1 MNPQTIKELLDFSQ
15 QEQDTPVITS
25 QRWVFSVLKRLVSQG
40 KKGFY
45 IIKGL
50 RGSGKTTILKNL
62 LRMTDGLFSSG
73 DFLRLK
79 GYSLEDVFKT
89 ADYTGKKW
97 VFIDEV
103 HYLDDWKL
111 QLKVMV
117 DRWKN
122 MGIVVTGSSSLLL
135 EKSGD
140 LLRRGRVFE
149 LNTLSFREF
158 LSIKGVNVE
167 IKESL
172 FDKLTGR
179 DNLEKVYYSLVPL
192 WVKYSKVIR
201 YFNEY
206 INNPLPVLFEIDHP
220 LLKQERLRHVIN
232 AVIEEDIP
240 KLYPQIEVRTL
251 LTVKDI
257 LYYISTNEKTS
268 INTISNHTG
277 ISKSTV
283 SLLLELL
290 EKSSLITSVSPKSKH
305 VLKGMKKIC
314 FHAPLFRRAVGYH
327 IQPTGFER
335 EDQFVKV
342 VRSTHAP
349 ITYEYNQKYGYDFLV
364 EKRKFEI
371 GGPSKHRRRGVIYI
385 EEKGDLEYHSGALT
399 IPLELFSL
407 FERAY

>member
-1 MNPQTIKELLDFSQ
+1 MLLDYSQ
-15 QEQDTPVITS
+15 QQRDTPVIPS
-25 QRWVFSVLKRLVSQG
+25 QRGVFKVLEKLVGEG

-62 LRMTDGLFSSG
+62 LRMTDGLFTSG

-79 GYSLEDVFKT
+79 GYSLEDVFKV
-89 ADYTGKKW
+89 AEYTGKEW

-117 DRWKN
+117 DRWKG
-122 MGIVVTGSSSLLL
+122 MGVVVTGSSSLLL

-140 LLRRGRVFE
+140 LLRRAQVFE

-158 LSIKGVNVE
+158 LSIKGVDVE
-167 IKESL
+167 IDESL
-172 FDKLTGR
+172 FDKLIGK
-179 DNLEKVYYSLVPL
+179 DSLEKVYYSLVPM
-192 WVKYSKVIR
+192 WIEYSKVVR
-201 YFNEY
+201 YFDEY

-220 LLKQERLRHVIN
+220 LLKQERLRYVIN

-240 KLYPQIEVRTL
+240 KLYPQIEARTL
-251 LTVKDI
+251 LAVKDI
-257 LYYISTNEKTS
+257 LHYLSTNEKTS

-277 ISKSTV
+277 LSKSTV

-290 EKSSLITSVSPKSKH
+290 EKSNLITLVPPKSKH

-327 IQPTGFER
+327 VHPRGFER

-342 VRSTHAP
+342 IRSTHVP
-349 ITYEYNQKYGYDFLV
+349 ITYEYSQKYGYDFLV
-364 EKRKFEI
+364 KKRRFEV
-371 GGPSKHRRRGVIYI
+371 GGSGKHRRRSVIYVV
-385 EEKGDLEYHSGALT
+385 EKGELEYHSGALT

>member
-1 MNPQTIKELLDFSQ
+1 VLLDYSQ
-15 QEQDTPVITS
+15 QQRDTPVIPS
-25 QRWVFSVLKRLVSQG
+25 QRGVFKVLEGLVREG

-62 LRMTDGLFSSG
+62 LRMTDGLFTSG

-79 GYSLEDVFKT
+79 GCSLEDVFKV
-89 ADYTGKKW
+89 AEYTGKEW

-117 DRWKN
+117 DRWKG
-122 MGIVVTGSSSLLL
+122 MGVIVTGSSSLLL

-140 LLRRGRVFE
+140 LLRRAQVFE

-158 LSIKGVNVE
+158 LSMKGVDVDVG
-167 IKESL
+167 ESQ
-172 FDKLTGR
+172 FDKVIGK
-179 DNLEKVYYSLVPL
+179 DDLEKVYYSLVPV
-192 WVKYSKVIR
+192 WVKYSKVMR
-201 YFNEY
+201 YFDEY

-220 LLKQERLRHVIN
+220 LLKLERLRYVIN

-240 KLYPQIEVRTL
+240 KLYPQIEARTL
-251 LTVKDI
+251 LAVKDI
-257 LYYISTNEKTS
+257 LYYLSTNEKTS

-290 EKSSLITSVSPKSKH
+290 EKANLISSIPPKSKH
-305 VLKGMKKIC
+305 ILKGMKKIC
-314 FHAPLFRRAVGYH
+314 F
-327 IQPTGFER
+327 QN
-335 EDQFVKV
+335 
-342 VRSTHAP
+342 RSSSC
-349 ITYEYNQKYGYDFLV
+349 L
-364 EKRKFEI
+364 
-371 GGPSKHRRRGVIYI
+371 
-385 EEKGDLEYHSGALT
+385 
-399 IPLELFSL
+399 
-407 FERAY
+407 

>member
-1 MNPQTIKELLDFSQ
+1 MDPQKVRLLLDYSQ
-15 QEQDTPVITS
+15 QQRDTPVIPS
-25 QRWVFSVLKRLVSQG
+25 QRGVFKVLEGLVREG

-62 LRMTDGLFSSG
+62 LRMTDGLFTSG

-79 GYSLEDVFKT
+79 GCSLEDVFKV
-89 ADYTGKKW
+89 AEYTGKEW

-117 DRWKN
+117 DRWKG
-122 MGIVVTGSSSLLL
+122 MGVIVTGSSSLLL

-140 LLRRGRVFE
+140 LLRRAQVFE

-158 LSIKGVNVE
+158 LSMKGVDVDVG
-167 IKESL
+167 ESQ
-172 FDKLTGR
+172 FDKVIGK
-179 DNLEKVYYSLVPL
+179 DDLEKVYYSLVPV
-192 WVKYSKVIR
+192 WVKYSKVMR
-201 YFNEY
+201 YFDEY

-220 LLKQERLRHVIN
+220 LLKLERLRYVIN

-240 KLYPQIEVRTL
+240 KLYPQIEARTL
-251 LTVKDI
+251 LAVKDI
-257 LYYISTNEKTS
+257 LYYLSTNEKTS

-290 EKSSLITSVSPKSKH
+290 EKANLISSIPPKSKH
-305 VLKGMKKIC
+305 ILKGMKKIC
-314 FHAPLFRRAVGYH
+314 F
-327 IQPTGFER
+327 QN
-335 EDQFVKV
+335 
-342 VRSTHAP
+342 RSSSC
-349 ITYEYNQKYGYDFLV
+349 L
-364 EKRKFEI
+364 
-371 GGPSKHRRRGVIYI
+371 
-385 EEKGDLEYHSGALT
+385 
-399 IPLELFSL
+399 
-407 FERAY
+407 